1 MRLEKK
7 FFKEFNIPPYAKK
20 GETIFNNSC
29 RWALIFADKDYYPTI
44 NAERI
49 LELEELLLN
58 WDKETEVAVS
68 KYKGKYSYDGM
79 SNDKSG
85 DSYHHYFNTKY
96 FKTRKEALLD
106 LLIQYVH
113 VEYIYKGVREI
124 FIKCST

>member
-1 MRLEKK
+1 MAQIYPGKGRNNNGGS
-7 FFKEFNIPPYAKK
+7 FKIVMLLFY
-20 GETIFNNSC
+20 
-29 RWALIFADKDYYPTI
+29 I

-68 KYKGKYSYDGM
+68 KDKGKYGYDGM

-85 DSYHHYFNTKY
+85 DSYHHFFSTKY